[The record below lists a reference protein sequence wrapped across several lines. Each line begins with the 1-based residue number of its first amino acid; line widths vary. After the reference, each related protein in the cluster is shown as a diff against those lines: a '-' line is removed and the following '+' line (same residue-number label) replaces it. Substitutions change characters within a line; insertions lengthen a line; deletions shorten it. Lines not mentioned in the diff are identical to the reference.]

1 MNRYESSI
9 PRTAFGIAAITLSAI
24 TLGLLVI
31 LPASLTSER
40 QEALVLAA
48 PHAGSQAIR
57 EVAINP
63 ARIDVVVDCDQK
75 MAFDRAQHAMP
86 ARDRSS

>member
-31 LPASLTSER
+31 LPASLTSGR
-40 QEALVLAA
+40 PEARVLAA

-57 EVAINP
+57 EVAIDP

-75 MAFDRAQHAMP
+75 MAFDRDQQP
-86 ARDRSS
+86 VSKRDQSS

>member
-9 PRTAFGIAAITLSAI
+9 PRTAFGIAAIALSAI
-24 TLGLLVI
+24 TLGLSVV

-40 QEALVLAA
+40 QESLVVA
-48 PHAGSQAIR
+48 PPHVDTSAIR

-75 MAFDRAQHAMP
+75 MAYDRAQHAM
-86 ARDRSS
+86 RKRYQSS

>member
-1 MNRYESSI
+1 MIRYESSI

-24 TLGLLVI
+24 TLGLTVV
-31 LPASLTSER
+31 LPASLASGR
-40 QEALVLAA
+40 PEARVLAA

-75 MAFDRAQHAMP
+75 MAFDGAQQPMSK
-86 ARDRSS
+86 RDQSS

>member
-24 TLGLLVI
+24 TLGLAVV

-40 QEALVLAA
+40 QEARLLTA
-48 PHAGSQAIR
+48 PHVDASAIR
-57 EVAINP
+57 EVAVDP
-63 ARIDVVVDCDQK
+63 ARVDVVVDCDQK
-75 MAFDRAQHAMP
+75 MALDRARHAMP
-86 ARDRSS
+86 KRDQSS